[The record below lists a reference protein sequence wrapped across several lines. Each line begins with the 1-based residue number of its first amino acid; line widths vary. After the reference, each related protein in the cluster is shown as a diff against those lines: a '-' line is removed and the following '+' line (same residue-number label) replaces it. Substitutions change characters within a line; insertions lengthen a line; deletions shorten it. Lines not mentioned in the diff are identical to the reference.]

1 MIATRA
7 PGAGPRP
14 APALDSI
21 AGGVAVA
28 LLVAVVAG
36 VAGPARAVL
45 ALAFVSFAPG
55 WALLA
60 RLRVAEG
67 ADRLALAVVCSLTIC
82 TLGSLAT
89 LWARVW
95 SPPALLAALAALTI
109 AALVQPRLA
118 RPAPVAARPPVWV
131 AEVEMSQP
139 GAPRG
144 ISRGQR
150 PDDAEARLL
159 VRLHNRPLGF
169 VTVPLQGGPL
179 DAAAVRAAVAER
191 FPNASRSSARPR
203 DRGRRPEAI
212 TVVVCTRDR
221 PAVLATCLRQL
232 KQLEYG
238 RFRVVVV
245 DNAPTNDETRAAFA
259 EVVGRDGRFRY
270 VVEPA
275 AGLSRARNRGLREA
289 TTRRVAFTD
298 DDVQVDRGW
307 LGALMAGF
315 ARHPEAGC
323 VTGLVPAAELD
334 HPAQH
339 YFERRYS
346 WSAGMEPQVF
356 ALDTPGQSA
365 LYPFSAGLFG
375 TGANFAVDRKLML
388 RLGGFDQALGAG
400 SPAGGGEDLDAF
412 VRVLLAGR
420 SLVYEPAALVW
431 HTHRAGDRALRR
443 QLYAYGVGL
452 TAFLAKHVLNRRTA
466 WEILRRVPAGLR
478 RGPEVWGAGTSS
490 ADGGRVAYALTEFRG
505 MAMGPL
511 AYLRGRRRAAR

>member
-1 MIATRA
+1 MMATRTA
-7 PGAGPRP
+7 AGPRP
-14 APALDSI
+14 APALDRV
-21 AGGVAVA
+21 AGGIAVA
-28 LLVAVVAG
+28 LLLAVLVDA
-36 VAGPARAVL
+36 AGPARVVL

-60 RLRVAEG
+60 RLPLAEG
-67 ADRLALAVVCSLTIC
+67 ADRLALAVVCSLSIC
-82 TLGSLAT
+82 ILGSLAT
-89 LWARVW
+89 LWMRLW
-95 SPPALLAALAALTI
+95 SPPALLAGLAALTVV
-109 AALVQPRLA
+109 ALVQPRLTRRA
-118 RPAPVAARPPVWV
+118 RPAALQPVWV
-131 AEVEMSQP
+131 AEVEMSKSFS
-139 GAPRG
+139 PRG

-150 PDDAEARLL
+150 ADDVEARLL

-169 VTVPLQGGPL
+169 VTVALQGQPL
-179 DAAAVRAAVAER
+179 DAAAVRAAVADT
-191 FPNASRSSARPR
+191 FPNPSRSSGRPR
-203 DRGRRPEAI
+203 DRRRRPEAI

-238 RFRVVVV
+238 RFRVIVV
-245 DNAPTNDETRAAFA
+245 DNAPTDDGTRAAFA
-259 EVVGRDGRFRY
+259 EVVGRDARFRY

-275 AGLSRARNRGLREA
+275 AGLSRARNRGLQEA

-298 DDVQVDRGW
+298 DDVQVDPGW

-346 WSAGMEPQVF
+346 WSVGMEPQVYV
-356 ALDTPGQSA
+356 LHQPGQSP

-431 HTHRAGDRALRR
+431 HTHRTDERALRR

-452 TAFLAKHVLNRRTA
+452 TAFLAKYLLSRRTA
-466 WEILRRVPAGLR
+466 WEIVRRAPAGLR
-478 RGPEVWGAGTSS
+478 RGPAVWDAGTSS
-490 ADGGRVAYALTEFRG
+490 ADGGRASYALTEFRG
-505 MAMGPL
+505 MAMGPV